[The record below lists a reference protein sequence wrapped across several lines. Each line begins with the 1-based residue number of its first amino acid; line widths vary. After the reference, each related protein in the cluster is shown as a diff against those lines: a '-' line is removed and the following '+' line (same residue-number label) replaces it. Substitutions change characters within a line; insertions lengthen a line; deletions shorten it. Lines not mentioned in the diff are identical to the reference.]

1 MIVPTAAVQGG
12 GGRNIIRSAGVV
24 DYFAHPAAAG
34 GCLCLPP
41 WSMDQKSTSLYEN
54 DLHTTR
60 HPVLAWPSPPSESN
74 TAPTITLENLLPVQD
89 SESLTTDMQQPSP
102 LVQKVLRT
110 GGVCMSDLLV
120 SSDDEAVSEFLQ
132 EGSPSTPFKRGVQA
146 GAFSGQST
154 GIVNSDEGAD
164 HTSTPS
170 EDFTSPRVKFMCS
183 YGGKILPRPGD
194 GRLRYVGGDTRI
206 ITVNRDINHAEL
218 VLKMTEAY
226 NQHDLT
232 IKYQLPDEDLDALI
246 SISSDEDLVNM
257 MEEYDKIER
266 SDGCARLRVFLF
278 SAVDYDA
285 HKSEFVGDQRNTEQR
300 YVDAV
305 NGVPETGSSRKHLE
319 GGVGV
324 GSLMESLI
332 ALDVAD
338 QRSGNRADSV
348 PMARLGP
355 QIPQEVAP
363 LMQHVPVALPVSSI
377 PGVSSIQP
385 KSRHSA
391 PSSAPSSPP
400 LLARPAKQVV
410 VPDIHHHNFQEQ
422 HPKGGGHQYNVAQSE
437 GSYQDVENYGSSG
450 DYLHELLYRNS
461 EPRRASESPTKMHLE
476 GFPMGG
482 HQDEPRR
489 LADVRVPRVHSHGML
504 TRLSEQHLEG
514 GANTRPESQQLPDMA
529 LPPLDLQ
536 RRGLHQ
542 QHPSGGWLP
551 HTLETQQ
558 DNYSRRTD
566 HFQTTSDMVIQPS
579 VLGQQPQ
586 SFQQQAQ
593 PHFRTGPSV
602 PTATHEG
609 IYRPMDHQ
617 NQEEVFNAPFMHR
630 SISSHQIAPHIGSA
644 QVGSYHVGVGSA
656 PSSPRLSYWGGHTG
670 GQQQSQVHR
679 PFNGTNYV
687 EQQHGRRVHPYNDQP
702 SRSFRSSNSPPRYRD
717 HQVHS
722 EERFMRPYHQQT
734 SVNSDQ
740 LPHEHVYESNSISQT
755 SYPESVA
762 RPQLPHYISQ
772 NPYQEGLSGYQDH
785 QDNGEGRWHLFQ
797 GKENLALKSGHQH
810 FHPPYYSTRVDY
822 QDQGLPPIETLSG
835 HSRFQEK
842 VSDRGTLHQRKRD
855 VEEARMRLPTR
866 GRLGH
871 SEYQEPDLNG
881 ESGATWH
888 LEAMAGSYP
897 HLPDDSDALLAA
909 SLGDTYLHRK
919 NDWLEPPGNS
929 NIQSRPSIPQ
939 PLAGYSLGLGRA
951 SMDGSQGAPHVGRV
965 NETDYYSTLP
975 AARSGDHLQDLR
987 VNPPFVEAPGHHP
1000 SVSNLSNSGSQ
1011 RLLEERAVA
1020 GAFNHVAPQFSS
1032 YAPNLRMVHSGSS
1045 DRLQKLQGVAGVQG
1059 RLSRPSSSTN
1069 MMALED
1075 EASRAFH
1082 GIQASS
1088 IGMQG
1093 AESLTDDEVIPNAS
1107 GLHNQ
1112 LLGDGQPGN
1121 TQQLLGSGAFNPP
1134 APQQPSSMIS
1144 GNVDLPSIVR
1154 LEGAVQA
1161 YERSGTLDRPP
1172 RLPGAIVVQDRLS
1185 RPTSGTNV
1193 STLEEES
1200 NKGFVGMQA
1209 GLSGRQGSDELSED
1223 LMELLDQGLFSQH
1236 SVDAQFDS
1244 SQYAHATSQMQLP
1257 LPSAIKLN
1265 TNPIPSV
1272 KASVSTESSNMTASV
1287 QPPPVYCSTTAG
1299 SAVPAHAPTSMVS
1312 PAMREGETVSTTAPP
1327 ATLLSHGEIAGS
1339 AVRKADSLQHEDK
1352 ASLSQL
1358 YATGHLAEDMASS
1371 VLGSVTKEVEQIHN
1385 DGLEDEKEEWMHI
1398 SQDPSSMVQA
1408 PLVSSPT
1415 FAIQDWEKDLAELD
1429 SDEDESIQE
1438 PLAEEKASALQIS
1451 NLEVTEHVAADV
1463 ETKELTN
1470 QIVEPINQDTED
1482 NSNPGISAAEAEAD
1496 AISRGL
1502 QTIKNAD
1509 LEEMRELGSGTFG
1522 TVYHGKWRGS
1532 DVAIKRIKA
1541 SCFAGRPSEQE
1552 RLIADFWREACI
1564 LGQLHHPNVVAF
1576 YGVVRDGPGGTL
1588 ATVTEYM
1595 VNGSL
1600 KQVLQK
1606 KDRYA

>member
-1 MIVPTAAVQGG
+1 MSNDSSYSSCS
-12 GGRNIIRSAGVV
+12 GRRRPEHHPFSRS
-24 DYFAHPAAAG
+24 
-34 GCLCLPP
+34 
-41 WSMDQKSTSLYEN
+41 
-54 DLHTTR
+54 
-60 HPVLAWPSPPSESN
+60 
-74 TAPTITLENLLPVQD
+74 
-89 SESLTTDMQQPSP
+89 
-102 LVQKVLRT
+102 
-110 GGVCMSDLLV
+110 
-120 SSDDEAVSEFLQ
+120 
-132 EGSPSTPFKRGVQA
+132 
-146 GAFSGQST
+146 
-154 GIVNSDEGAD
+154 AD

-218 VLKMTEAY
+218 VSKMTETY

-278 SAVDYDA
+278 SA
-285 HKSEFVGDQRNTEQR
+285 
-300 YVDAV
+300 
-305 NGVPETGSSRKHLE
+305 
-319 GGVGV
+319 
-324 GSLMESLI
+324 
-332 ALDVAD
+332 
-338 QRSGNRADSV
+338 
-348 PMARLGP
+348 
-355 QIPQEVAP
+355 
-363 LMQHVPVALPVSSI
+363 HVPVALPVSSI

-422 HPKGGGHQYNVAQSE
+422 HPKG
-437 GSYQDVENYGSSG
+437 
-450 DYLHELLYRNS
+450 
-461 EPRRASESPTKMHLE
+461 
-476 GFPMGG
+476 
-482 HQDEPRR
+482 
-489 LADVRVPRVHSHGML
+489 ADVRVPRVHSHGML

-542 QHPSGGWLP
+542 QHPP
-551 HTLETQQ
+551 
-558 DNYSRRTD
+558 
-566 HFQTTSDMVIQPS
+566 
-579 VLGQQPQ
+579 
-586 SFQQQAQ
+586 
-593 PHFRTGPSV
+593 
-602 PTATHEG
+602 
-609 IYRPMDHQ
+609 
-617 NQEEVFNAPFMHR
+617 
-630 SISSHQIAPHIGSA
+630 
-644 QVGSYHVGVGSA
+644 
-656 PSSPRLSYWGGHTG
+656 G

-679 PFNGTNYV
+679 AFNGTNYV

-722 EERFMRPYHQQT
+722 EERFMRSYHQQT

-822 QDQGLPPIETLSG
+822 QDQGLPPIETLS
-835 HSRFQEK
+835 
-842 VSDRGTLHQRKRD
+842 
-855 VEEARMRLPTR
+855 
-866 GRLGH
+866 
-871 SEYQEPDLNG
+871 
-881 ESGATWH
+881 
-888 LEAMAGSYP
+888 
-897 HLPDDSDALLAA
+897 
-909 SLGDTYLHRK
+909 
-919 NDWLEPPGNS
+919 
-929 NIQSRPSIPQ
+929 
-939 PLAGYSLGLGRA
+939 
-951 SMDGSQGAPHVGRV
+951 
-965 NETDYYSTLP
+965 
-975 AARSGDHLQDLR
+975 
-987 VNPPFVEAPGHHP
+987 
-1000 SVSNLSNSGSQ
+1000 
-1011 RLLEERAVA
+1011 
-1020 GAFNHVAPQFSS
+1020 
-1032 YAPNLRMVHSGSS
+1032 
-1045 DRLQKLQGVAGVQG
+1045 
-1059 RLSRPSSSTN
+1059 
-1069 MMALED
+1069 
-1075 EASRAFH
+1075 
-1082 GIQASS
+1082 
-1088 IGMQG
+1088 
-1093 AESLTDDEVIPNAS
+1093 
-1107 GLHNQ
+1107 
-1112 LLGDGQPGN
+1112 
-1121 TQQLLGSGAFNPP
+1121 

-1236 SVDAQFDS
+1236 SVDAQFDN

-1265 TNPIPSV
+1265 TNPIPTV

-1287 QPPPVYCSTTAG
+1287 QLPPVYCSTTAG
-1299 SAVPAHAPTSMVS
+1299 SAVPAYAPTSMVS

-1327 ATLLSHGEIAGS
+1327 ATLLSHGEISGS
-1339 AVRKADSLQHEDK
+1339 AVRKADTLQHEDK

-1398 SQDPSSMVQA
+1398 SQDPSSMVRA
-1408 PLVSSPT
+1408 PLVTSPT

-1451 NLEVTEHVAADV
+1451 NLE
-1463 ETKELTN
+1463 
-1470 QIVEPINQDTED
+1470 
-1482 NSNPGISAAEAEAD
+1482 
-1496 AISRGL
+1496 
-1502 QTIKNAD
+1502 TIKNAD

-1606 KDRYA
+1606 KDRTIDRRKRLLIAMDAAFGMEYLHGKNIVHFDMKCENLLVNMRDPHRPVCKVGDLGLSKVKHQTMVSGGVRGTLPWMAPELLNGNSNMVTEKVDVFSFGIVMWELLTGEEPYASMHYGAIIGGIVNNTLRPKIPSWCDPTWKSLMERCWSADPADRPTFSVIASELRAMAVAIQPKGHG

>member
-1 MIVPTAAVQGG
+1 MSNDSSYSSCS
-12 GGRNIIRSAGVV
+12 GRRRPEHHPFSRS
-24 DYFAHPAAAG
+24 
-34 GCLCLPP
+34 
-41 WSMDQKSTSLYEN
+41 
-54 DLHTTR
+54 
-60 HPVLAWPSPPSESN
+60 
-74 TAPTITLENLLPVQD
+74 
-89 SESLTTDMQQPSP
+89 
-102 LVQKVLRT
+102 
-110 GGVCMSDLLV
+110 
-120 SSDDEAVSEFLQ
+120 
-132 EGSPSTPFKRGVQA
+132 
-146 GAFSGQST
+146 
-154 GIVNSDEGAD
+154 AD

-266 SDGCARLRVFLF
+266 SDGSARLRVFLF

-319 GGVGV
+319 
-324 GSLMESLI
+324 
-332 ALDVAD
+332 
-338 QRSGNRADSV
+338 
-348 PMARLGP
+348 
-355 QIPQEVAP
+355 
-363 LMQHVPVALPVSSI
+363 
-377 PGVSSIQP
+377 
-385 KSRHSA
+385 
-391 PSSAPSSPP
+391 
-400 LLARPAKQVV
+400 
-410 VPDIHHHNFQEQ
+410 
-422 HPKGGGHQYNVAQSE
+422 
-437 GSYQDVENYGSSG
+437 
-450 DYLHELLYRNS
+450 
-461 EPRRASESPTKMHLE
+461 
-476 GFPMGG
+476 
-482 HQDEPRR
+482 
-489 LADVRVPRVHSHGML
+489 ADVRVPRVHSHGML

-542 QHPSGGWLP
+542 QHPP
-551 HTLETQQ
+551 
-558 DNYSRRTD
+558 
-566 HFQTTSDMVIQPS
+566 
-579 VLGQQPQ
+579 
-586 SFQQQAQ
+586 
-593 PHFRTGPSV
+593 
-602 PTATHEG
+602 
-609 IYRPMDHQ
+609 
-617 NQEEVFNAPFMHR
+617 
-630 SISSHQIAPHIGSA
+630 
-644 QVGSYHVGVGSA
+644 
-656 PSSPRLSYWGGHTG
+656 G

-679 PFNGTNYV
+679 AFNGTNYV

-762 RPQLPHYISQ
+762 RPQMPHYISQ

-810 FHPPYYSTRVDY
+810 FHPPYYSMRVDY
-822 QDQGLPPIETLSG
+822 QDQGLPPIETLS
-835 HSRFQEK
+835 
-842 VSDRGTLHQRKRD
+842 
-855 VEEARMRLPTR
+855 
-866 GRLGH
+866 
-871 SEYQEPDLNG
+871 
-881 ESGATWH
+881 
-888 LEAMAGSYP
+888 
-897 HLPDDSDALLAA
+897 
-909 SLGDTYLHRK
+909 
-919 NDWLEPPGNS
+919 
-929 NIQSRPSIPQ
+929 
-939 PLAGYSLGLGRA
+939 
-951 SMDGSQGAPHVGRV
+951 
-965 NETDYYSTLP
+965 
-975 AARSGDHLQDLR
+975 
-987 VNPPFVEAPGHHP
+987 
-1000 SVSNLSNSGSQ
+1000 
-1011 RLLEERAVA
+1011 
-1020 GAFNHVAPQFSS
+1020 
-1032 YAPNLRMVHSGSS
+1032 
-1045 DRLQKLQGVAGVQG
+1045 
-1059 RLSRPSSSTN
+1059 
-1069 MMALED
+1069 
-1075 EASRAFH
+1075 
-1082 GIQASS
+1082 
-1088 IGMQG
+1088 
-1093 AESLTDDEVIPNAS
+1093 
-1107 GLHNQ
+1107 
-1112 LLGDGQPGN
+1112 
-1121 TQQLLGSGAFNPP
+1121 

-1161 YERSGTLDRPP
+1161 YERSGTSDRPP

-1236 SVDAQFDS
+1236 SVDAQFDG

-1265 TNPIPSV
+1265 TNPIPTV

-1287 QPPPVYCSTTAG
+1287 QLPPVYCSTTAG
-1299 SAVPAHAPTSMVS
+1299 SAVPAYAPTSMVS
-1312 PAMREGETVSTTAPP
+1312 PAMRDGETVSTTAPP
-1327 ATLLSHGEIAGS
+1327 ATLLSHGEISGS

-1398 SQDPSSMVQA
+1398 SQGPSSMVQA
-1408 PLVSSPT
+1408 PLVTSPT

-1451 NLEVTEHVAADV
+1451 NLE
-1463 ETKELTN
+1463 
-1470 QIVEPINQDTED
+1470 
-1482 NSNPGISAAEAEAD
+1482 
-1496 AISRGL
+1496 
-1502 QTIKNAD
+1502 TIKNAD

-1606 KDRYA
+1606 KDRTIDRRKRLLIAMDAAFGMEYLHGKNIVHFDMKCENLLVNMRDPHRPVCKVGDLGLSKVKHQTMVSGGVRGTLPWMAPELLNGNSNMVTEKVDVFSFGIVMWELLTGEEPYASMHYGAIIGGIVNNTLRPKIPSWCDPTWKSLMERCWSADPADRPTFSVIASELRAMAVAIQPKGHG

>member
-1 MIVPTAAVQGG
+1 MSNDSSYSSCS
-12 GGRNIIRSAGVV
+12 GRRRPEHHPFSRS
-24 DYFAHPAAAG
+24 
-34 GCLCLPP
+34 
-41 WSMDQKSTSLYEN
+41 
-54 DLHTTR
+54 
-60 HPVLAWPSPPSESN
+60 
-74 TAPTITLENLLPVQD
+74 
-89 SESLTTDMQQPSP
+89 
-102 LVQKVLRT
+102 
-110 GGVCMSDLLV
+110 
-120 SSDDEAVSEFLQ
+120 
-132 EGSPSTPFKRGVQA
+132 
-146 GAFSGQST
+146 
-154 GIVNSDEGAD
+154 AD

-422 HPKGGGHQYNVAQSE
+422 HPKGVGHQYN
-437 GSYQDVENYGSSG
+437 
-450 DYLHELLYRNS
+450 
-461 EPRRASESPTKMHLE
+461 
-476 GFPMGG
+476 
-482 HQDEPRR
+482 
-489 LADVRVPRVHSHGML
+489 
-504 TRLSEQHLEG
+504 
-514 GANTRPESQQLPDMA
+514 
-529 LPPLDLQ
+529 

-542 QHPSGGWLP
+542 QHPP
-551 HTLETQQ
+551 
-558 DNYSRRTD
+558 
-566 HFQTTSDMVIQPS
+566 
-579 VLGQQPQ
+579 
-586 SFQQQAQ
+586 
-593 PHFRTGPSV
+593 
-602 PTATHEG
+602 
-609 IYRPMDHQ
+609 
-617 NQEEVFNAPFMHR
+617 
-630 SISSHQIAPHIGSA
+630 
-644 QVGSYHVGVGSA
+644 
-656 PSSPRLSYWGGHTG
+656 G

-755 SYPESVA
+755 SYPDSVA

-822 QDQGLPPIETLSG
+822 QDQGLPPIETLS
-835 HSRFQEK
+835 
-842 VSDRGTLHQRKRD
+842 
-855 VEEARMRLPTR
+855 
-866 GRLGH
+866 
-871 SEYQEPDLNG
+871 
-881 ESGATWH
+881 
-888 LEAMAGSYP
+888 
-897 HLPDDSDALLAA
+897 
-909 SLGDTYLHRK
+909 
-919 NDWLEPPGNS
+919 
-929 NIQSRPSIPQ
+929 
-939 PLAGYSLGLGRA
+939 
-951 SMDGSQGAPHVGRV
+951 
-965 NETDYYSTLP
+965 
-975 AARSGDHLQDLR
+975 
-987 VNPPFVEAPGHHP
+987 
-1000 SVSNLSNSGSQ
+1000 
-1011 RLLEERAVA
+1011 
-1020 GAFNHVAPQFSS
+1020 
-1032 YAPNLRMVHSGSS
+1032 
-1045 DRLQKLQGVAGVQG
+1045 
-1059 RLSRPSSSTN
+1059 
-1069 MMALED
+1069 
-1075 EASRAFH
+1075 
-1082 GIQASS
+1082 
-1088 IGMQG
+1088 
-1093 AESLTDDEVIPNAS
+1093 
-1107 GLHNQ
+1107 
-1112 LLGDGQPGN
+1112 
-1121 TQQLLGSGAFNPP
+1121 

-1265 TNPIPSV
+1265 TNPIPTV

-1287 QPPPVYCSTTAG
+1287 QLPPVYCSTTAG

-1371 VLGSVTKEVEQIHN
+1371 VLGSATKEVEQIHN

-1408 PLVSSPT
+1408 PLVTSPT

-1451 NLEVTEHVAADV
+1451 NLE
-1463 ETKELTN
+1463 
-1470 QIVEPINQDTED
+1470 
-1482 NSNPGISAAEAEAD
+1482 
-1496 AISRGL
+1496 
-1502 QTIKNAD
+1502 TIKNAD

-1606 KDRYA
+1606 KDRTIDRRKRLLIAMDAAFGMEYLHGKNIVHFDMKCENLLVNMRDPHRPVCKVGDLGLSKVKHQTMVSGGVRGTLPWMAPELLNGNSNMVTEKVDVFSFGIVMWELLTGEEPYASMHYGAIIGGIVNNTLRPKIPSWCDPTWKSLMERCWSADPADRPTFSVIASELRAMAVAIQPKGHG

>member
-1 MIVPTAAVQGG
+1 RGIIKWEGG
-12 GGRNIIRSAGVV
+12 GGG
-24 DYFAHPAAAG
+24 
-34 GCLCLPP
+34 
-41 WSMDQKSTSLYEN
+41 
-54 DLHTTR
+54 
-60 HPVLAWPSPPSESN
+60 
-74 TAPTITLENLLPVQD
+74 
-89 SESLTTDMQQPSP
+89 
-102 LVQKVLRT
+102 
-110 GGVCMSDLLV
+110 GGVGVGFGLSLV
-120 SSDDEAVSEFLQ
+120 GGEL
-132 EGSPSTPFKRGVQA
+132 GY
-146 GAFSGQST
+146 
-154 GIVNSDEGAD
+154 

-319 GGVGV
+319 
-324 GSLMESLI
+324 
-332 ALDVAD
+332 
-338 QRSGNRADSV
+338 
-348 PMARLGP
+348 
-355 QIPQEVAP
+355 
-363 LMQHVPVALPVSSI
+363 
-377 PGVSSIQP
+377 
-385 KSRHSA
+385 
-391 PSSAPSSPP
+391 
-400 LLARPAKQVV
+400 
-410 VPDIHHHNFQEQ
+410 
-422 HPKGGGHQYNVAQSE
+422 
-437 GSYQDVENYGSSG
+437 
-450 DYLHELLYRNS
+450 
-461 EPRRASESPTKMHLE
+461 
-476 GFPMGG
+476 
-482 HQDEPRR
+482 
-489 LADVRVPRVHSHGML
+489 ADVRVPRVHSHGML

-514 GANTRPESQQLPDMA
+514 GANARPESQQLPDMA

-542 QHPSGGWLP
+542 QHPP
-551 HTLETQQ
+551 
-558 DNYSRRTD
+558 
-566 HFQTTSDMVIQPS
+566 
-579 VLGQQPQ
+579 
-586 SFQQQAQ
+586 
-593 PHFRTGPSV
+593 
-602 PTATHEG
+602 
-609 IYRPMDHQ
+609 
-617 NQEEVFNAPFMHR
+617 
-630 SISSHQIAPHIGSA
+630 
-644 QVGSYHVGVGSA
+644 
-656 PSSPRLSYWGGHTG
+656 G

-679 PFNGTNYV
+679 AFNGTNYV

-762 RPQLPHYISQ
+762 RPQLPHYMSQ
-772 NPYQEGLSGYQDH
+772 NPYQEGLS
-785 QDNGEGRWHLFQ
+785 
-797 GKENLALKSGHQH
+797 
-810 FHPPYYSTRVDY
+810 
-822 QDQGLPPIETLSG
+822 
-835 HSRFQEK
+835 
-842 VSDRGTLHQRKRD
+842 
-855 VEEARMRLPTR
+855 
-866 GRLGH
+866 
-871 SEYQEPDLNG
+871 
-881 ESGATWH
+881 
-888 LEAMAGSYP
+888 
-897 HLPDDSDALLAA
+897 
-909 SLGDTYLHRK
+909 
-919 NDWLEPPGNS
+919 
-929 NIQSRPSIPQ
+929 
-939 PLAGYSLGLGRA
+939 
-951 SMDGSQGAPHVGRV
+951 
-965 NETDYYSTLP
+965 
-975 AARSGDHLQDLR
+975 
-987 VNPPFVEAPGHHP
+987 
-1000 SVSNLSNSGSQ
+1000 
-1011 RLLEERAVA
+1011 
-1020 GAFNHVAPQFSS
+1020 
-1032 YAPNLRMVHSGSS
+1032 
-1045 DRLQKLQGVAGVQG
+1045 VQG

-1069 MMALED
+1069 MMALEE
-1075 EASRAFH
+1075 EASRALH

-1093 AESLTDDEVIPNAS
+1093 AESLTDDEAIPNAS
-1107 GLHNQ
+1107 SLHNQ

-1144 GNVDLPSIVR
+1144 GNVEL
-1154 LEGAVQA
+1154 
-1161 YERSGTLDRPP
+1161 
-1172 RLPGAIVVQDRLS
+1172 
-1185 RPTSGTNV
+1185 PTSV
-1193 STLEEES
+1193 
-1200 NKGFVGMQA
+1200 
-1209 GLSGRQGSDELSED
+1209 
-1223 LMELLDQGLFSQH
+1223 
-1236 SVDAQFDS
+1236 
-1244 SQYAHATSQMQLP
+1244 QL
-1257 LPSAIKLN
+1257 
-1265 TNPIPSV
+1265 
-1272 KASVSTESSNMTASV
+1272 
-1287 QPPPVYCSTTAG
+1287 PPVYCSTTAG
-1299 SAVPAHAPTSMVS
+1299 SAVPAHAPTSVVS

-1385 DGLEDEKEEWMHI
+1385 DSPEDEKEEWMHI

-1408 PLVSSPT
+1408 PLVTSPT

-1438 PLAEEKASALQIS
+1438 PLAEEKASAVQIS
-1451 NLEVTEHVAADV
+1451 NLE
-1463 ETKELTN
+1463 
-1470 QIVEPINQDTED
+1470 
-1482 NSNPGISAAEAEAD
+1482 
-1496 AISRGL
+1496 
-1502 QTIKNAD
+1502 TIKNAD

-1606 KDRYA
+1606 KDRTIDRRKRLLIAMDAAFGMEYLHGKNIVHFDMKCENLLVNMRDPHRPVCKVGDLGLSKVKHQTMVSGGVRGTLPWMAPELLNGNSNMVTEKVDVFSFGIVMWELLTGEEPYANMHYGAIIGGIVNNTLRPKIPSWCDPTWKSLMERCWSADPTDRPSFSVIASELRAMAVAIQPKGHG